1 MKQVPESIL
10 EEYNGTVN
18 ALASAACAMFREGF
32 AELVASL
39 ADSDGLIP
47 DSRIAEL
54 RDGVV
59 KLLNDI
65 GGAAN
70 ESAAAIASEFYDSA
84 REAAIGSPLGL
95 SASAKPLDA
104 ANDAAVR
111 AMVQEVVESGDP
123 ARFGGKCAQ
132 RIDSNARKAC
142 AAATVELGGRDR
154 LRPRYARVPQGSETC
169 RFCIM
174 LASRGAVYASE
185 LTAGAVKH
193 FHPNCDC
200 KIVPDWGGGI
210 EGYDEKVDY
219 YYDVYSH
226 PEKHPEINEA
236 INARRRE
243 LYREKHPKKAKG
255 GPVKWSDPEIE
266 ALATPDDV
274 ASWLASRDIEATDRF
289 LRLPIETQKGAI
301 AGFKHAVDRYGECDV
316 ARFDSISDSVN
327 MGKYDPLTSTIKIS
341 DQVDDS
347 FLTGLHEAMHA
358 LDNRRSGKMGSLDDD
373 AYSRSVIASVR
384 KKLRVSSDKKYN
396 DILLDFT
403 GWDLRFMEYL
413 FDEQS
418 ELIPVA
424 AESLYLGRRS
434 KLGDA
439 LLEEVLKYDQV

>member
-1 MKQVPESIL
+1 MGQVPESIL

-18 ALASAACAMFREGF
+18 ALTSAACAMFREGF
-32 AELVASL
+32 AELAASL
-39 ADSDGLIP
+39 ADPDGLIP

-54 RDGVV
+54 RSGVV
-59 KLLNDI
+59 KLLNEI

-70 ESAAAIASEFYDSA
+70 ESAAAVASEFYDSA

-123 ARFGGKCAQ
+123 ARFGDKCAQ
-132 RIDSNARKAC
+132 RIDGNARKAC

-174 LASRGAVYASE
+174 LASRGAVYKSE
-185 LTAGAVKH
+185 LTAGAMNH
-193 FHPNCDC
+193 YHPNCDC

-243 LYREKHPKKAKG
+243 LYRQRHPKKKAT
-255 GPVKWSDPEIE
+255 EEE
-266 ALATPDDV
+266 AD
-274 ASWLASRDIEATDRF
+274 
-289 LRLPIETQKGAI
+289 
-301 AGFKHAVDRYGECDV
+301 
-316 ARFDSISDSVN
+316 
-327 MGKYDPLTSTIKIS
+327 
-341 DQVDDS
+341 
-347 FLTGLHEAMHA
+347 TGTE
-358 LDNRRSGKMGSLDDD
+358 R
-373 AYSRSVIASVR
+373 
-384 KKLRVSSDKKYN
+384 
-396 DILLDFT
+396 
-403 GWDLRFMEYL
+403 
-413 FDEQS
+413 
-418 ELIPVA
+418 
-424 AESLYLGRRS
+424 
-434 KLGDA
+434 
-439 LLEEVLKYDQV
+439 